1 MPSSPQSP
9 PQPPADH
16 SCTADAG
23 QATVEYALVLLAA
36 AAIAVLVITWATTT
50 GRVGELFDRVF
61 DTVVADVPD
70 AP

>member
-1 MPSSPQSP
+1 MPLHRRPRPVPTDS
-9 PQPPADH
+9 
-16 SCTADAG
+16 G

-61 DTVVADVPD
+61 DMVVDDVPT
-70 AP
+70 AS

>member
-1 MPSSPQSP
+1 MPSSTQSL

-16 SCTADAG
+16 PRTADAG

-61 DTVVADVPD
+61 DNVVADVPD

>member
-1 MPSSPQSP
+1 MATSPRRPARPLGHRRPS
-9 PQPPADH
+9 D
-16 SCTADAG
+16 TG

-50 GRVGELFDRVF
+50 GRVGALFDRVF
-61 DTVVADVPD
+61 DNVVADVPD

>member
-1 MPSSPQSP
+1 MPSSTKSL

-16 SCTADAG
+16 PCTADAG

-61 DTVVADVPD
+61 DNVVADLPD